1 MKFTDDGSMINLLP
15 THEFKPIDDVLVDV
29 FARHNMGRL
38 GGASGRG
45 WSSYATFQ
53 RCPYLYKVKY
63 IDRERGTPALALE
76 TGSAFHTF
84 MALHYTWMLDENLT
98 LTPEVCREE
107 LLDNG
112 ARPEGVLA
120 GWQCYD
126 NYRLHY
132 EQDYIY
138 PLGIEEF
145 AEGDHG
151 NTCRYDLIA
160 RVDKPQPGIIPGTY
174 IVEHKCLAADEQLQ
188 DQATGRLYTI
198 ADLHARGIA
207 PVVLGVDEHGKLV
220 RAQAEVPQPTSLRD
234 VYEVVLASGRRLRTS
249 DNHPFLT
256 DQGWVAASALTQDHW
271 VALPTSTGGLDHPSA
286 FTDAEVEFVGMM
298 LGDGTLT
305 GNKFSKSAG
314 PVLDR
319 FYAVLHTLGYH
330 AGGGTATSYRVDES
344 DDRVPTVAISAAAD
358 SPTRRLL
365 ETLGLWGHLAADEF
379 IPNALFALPDAQ
391 IFKLLAGLWN
401 TDGCVDTFVEHYKNR
416 VTPPQ
421 TKVRIAYV
429 SRSRKLAEGVQTLLH
444 RLGLPS
450 TVTESSVEYEG
461 ARRDVW
467 TTKVITRRG
476 KRRFL
481 TLVREGQLGFVKYPV
496 DDAFEAI
503 KHGDD
508 TAIPTALIKRVVPD
522 ADITGQLR
530 QQLHARSI
538 EHATLAKHGDK
549 KQRPAIA
556 QLLAQEL
563 TWDRV
568 SHVLVSGRSV
578 MYDLTVPGVH
588 NFVANGIVT
597 HNTSAR
603 FTMDLLQGWH
613 NDGEILGQIMVWKQA
628 KLDKKY
634 GKLRGTI
641 VNIVGKQKKP
651 QFERVIVPAQAWH
664 VREHTQDLQLWNLY
678 QQLCRT
684 TNSWPKARNNCI
696 SKFGMCDL
704 FTHCSTNDKLTP
716 LRRIEKAMKAAA
728 DAAKSRDALTS
739 SQEALALFTDVGNMA
754 DTNEPSST
762 DSAPIA
768 TDIPVTEGE
777 S

>member
-1 MKFTDDGSMINLLP
+1 MKLTDDASRINLLP

-63 IDRERGTPALALE
+63 VDRERGTPALALE

-84 MALHYTWMLDENLT
+84 MALHYTWMLDEHLT

-174 IVEHKCLAADEQLQ
+174 IVEHK
-188 DQATGRLYTI
+188 
-198 ADLHARGIA
+198 
-207 PVVLGVDEHGKLV
+207 
-220 RAQAEVPQPTSLRD
+220 
-234 VYEVVLASGRRLRTS
+234 
-249 DNHPFLT
+249 
-256 DQGWVAASALTQDHW
+256 
-271 VALPTSTGGLDHPSA
+271 
-286 FTDAEVEFVGMM
+286 
-298 LGDGTLT
+298 
-305 GNKFSKSAG
+305 
-314 PVLDR
+314 
-319 FYAVLHTLGYH
+319 
-330 AGGGTATSYRVDES
+330 TA
-344 DDRVPTVAISAAAD
+344 
-358 SPTRRLL
+358 
-365 ETLGLWGHLAADEF
+365 
-379 IPNALFALPDAQ
+379 
-391 IFKLLAGLWN
+391 
-401 TDGCVDTFVEHYKNR
+401 
-416 VTPPQ
+416 
-421 TKVRIAYV
+421 
-429 SRSRKLAEGVQTLLH
+429 
-444 RLGLPS
+444 
-450 TVTESSVEYEG
+450 
-461 ARRDVW
+461 
-467 TTKVITRRG
+467 
-476 KRRFL
+476 
-481 TLVREGQLGFVKYPV
+481 
-496 DDAFEAI
+496 
-503 KHGDD
+503 
-508 TAIPTALIKRVVPD
+508 
-522 ADITGQLR
+522 
-530 QQLHARSI
+530 
-538 EHATLAKHGDK
+538 
-549 KQRPAIA
+549 
-556 QLLAQEL
+556 
-563 TWDRV
+563 
-568 SHVLVSGRSV
+568 
-578 MYDLTVPGVH
+578 
-588 NFVANGIVT
+588 
-597 HNTSAR
+597 AR

-684 TNSWPKARNNCI
+684 TDNWPKARNNCI
-696 SKFGMCDL
+696 SKYGMCDL

-716 LRRIEKAMKAAA
+716 LRRLDKAMKAAA

-739 SQEALALFTDVGNMA
+739 SQEALALFSDVGNMA
-754 DTNEPSST
+754 NANEPSTS
-762 DSAPIA
+762 DGVPVVMDVPAP
-768 TDIPVTEGE
+768 EGE
-777 S
+777 PQS